1 MCFLGPKITPSSNFL
16 ELERIIYNIVTHKVP
31 RGMFVLPALS
41 QTRLPCLSRAG
52 EVLSHMLPWLHMSSS
67 GSSLPS
73 AQCRKRSK
81 LVFAISQKTSQT
93 LIHEN
98 CLQHSATI
106 SKPFFAK
113 EESNLESNHM

>member
-52 EVLSHMLPWLHMSSS
+52 EVLSHILPWPRVPALAAF
-67 GSSLPS
+67 GAVP
-73 AQCRKRSK
+73 
-81 LVFAISQKTSQT
+81 QK
-93 LIHEN
+93 
-98 CLQHSATI
+98 
-106 SKPFFAK
+106 K
-113 EESNLESNHM
+113 